1 MAVNQIFTSVEGEKE
16 NNAINGDGYISA
28 KELGVLMRTMGRNP
42 TEDEILNM
50 MNEIDIDHNGKLDFA
65 EFTIMMHE
73 RLRGDDMEQEIKQ
86 AFRVFD
92 RNGDGFISKSEFKHC
107 MMHFGERFTDDE
119 VEEMISEADSNNDG
133 KIDYT
138 EFSQMILKELNMD
151 NASNSVS
158 STSKGLKKHSI

>member
-1 MAVNQIFTSVEGEKE
+1 MTILWNKGNSSQARDFVNLYT
-16 NNAINGDGYISA
+16 
-28 KELGVLMRTMGRNP
+28 L
-42 TEDEILNM
+42 
-50 MNEIDIDHNGKLDFA
+50 
-65 EFTIMMHE
+65 
-73 RLRGDDMEQEIKQ
+73 
-86 AFRVFD
+86 VFD